1 MPHGSR
7 IVALSALVLAGCQS
21 APKPESKPLRA
32 TVQPTANG
40 KTPSRADLTSPVVK
54 STDFQKTL
62 PIPSTPQPGVA
73 PPVNVPT
80 IPSTSYPV
88 PTPSEPVP
96 PSAPGLATPTQP
108 PIAESGANDT
118 GGIVMPN
125 LFEKK

>member
-1 MPHGSR
+1 MPYGSR

-32 TVQPTANG
+32 TVQPAGTARS
-40 KTPSRADLTSPVVK
+40 TRAETASPVVK
-54 STDFQKTL
+54 SADFQKT
-62 PIPSTPQPGVA
+62 PMVASTPQPGVA

-80 IPSTSYPV
+80 IPSTSFPA
-88 PTPSEPVP
+88 PTHSEPVP
-96 PSAPGLATPTQP
+96 PPAPGLSTPTQP

-125 LFEKK
+125 LLEKK